1 MGLDHGIA
9 VKNKVT
15 DITWRKC
22 NQFRGWFSR
31 LENFEDEGETSISI
45 DILNDFLKDLWT
57 VAKDHSKAQE
67 VMPVQEGFFF
77 GSYEY
82 DEYYFYDI
90 KEAIKEVTN
99 LLLEVTEDD
108 EIIYWEWY

>member
-9 VKNKVT
+9 VKGK
-15 DITWRKC
+15 DIGITWRKC

-31 LENFEDEGETSISI
+31 LENFEDEGETPISI
-45 DILNDFLKDLWT
+45 EILNDFLKDLLAI
-57 VAKDHSKAQE
+57 VKDPSRAE
-67 VMPVQEGFFF
+67 EIMPVQRGFFF

-82 DEYYFYDI
+82 DEWYFRDI
-90 KEAIKEVTN
+90 VEAVKEVAN

-108 EIIYWEWY
+108 EIFYWEWY

>member
-1 MGLDHGIA
+1 MGLDHGIV
-9 VKNKVT
+9 VKDK
-15 DITWRKC
+15 DIEITWRKC

-77 GSYEY
+77 GSYKY
-82 DEYYFYDI
+82 DEWYFDDI
-90 KEAIKEVTN
+90 KEAIKKVTN